1 MALVAYQ
8 VGDLVH
14 IPQSVDLINCARS
27 DDAQLTI
34 PLAVAQTTEPQV
46 GVVVEAPPLGGY
58 VRIYC
63 DGDEWAVKNSSVY
76 KI

>member
-1 MALVAYQ
+1 MALAYR
-8 VGDLVH
+8 VVDLVH
-14 IPQSVDLINCARS
+14 VPQSVDLINCERS
-27 DDAQLTI
+27 DDPQLTI
-34 PLAVAQTTEPQV
+34 PLAVEQTTHPQL
-46 GVVVEAPPLGGY
+46 GVVVEAATMGGY